1 MSVGLAAALL
11 GSSVTVASA
20 DRQAVVATIHE
31 PGGVVATPPA
41 VTIESLEANSCTT
54 YSGPA
59 PALYDQAGSIQ
70 AQPPGPN
77 SWSLATVLECGLVPG
92 VSPNA
97 VTELTIRQLNG
108 AVETAR
114 ASTLSTADLSASG
127 DFADSAQPLI
137 AYDGSNILYY
147 RPWRGGS
154 DQNYRDKVEE
164 PAPSPLAIDVY
175 EGPPLTVVAQAS
187 SATVT
192 AGAVVDFSA
201 AVSDTGGGAPPDP
214 STLSYSWDFDGGAA
228 SSTGATPKVT
238 FPTAGTYSVTVQVTD
253 TAGGGGADTTL
264 LTVNAAANT
273 PTTPAPPANAP
284 PTGPAQSNG
293 ATPHGVAGKQT
304 ASHGATT
311 TKSPAAKPTHATK
324 SSAAARTKASQQ
336 TKTTTQPASSSPS
349 TTTGTP
355 GAGTAV
361 PAASHRA
368 AHASTPVKGPP
379 KGASGS
385 AAGAATIDGRLIS
398 AVAALPVES
407 SPLVSVV
414 VASPATAPEVRRPT
428 RPSILPVLAAV
439 LTILAL
445 LGLGARHQ
453 LGWRRRPRTV
463 LAGS

>member
-11 GSSVTVASA
+11 GSSVTVAAA

-41 VTIESLEANSCTT
+41 VTIERLEASANPCMT

-59 PALYDQAGSIQ
+59 PALYDQSGSVQ

-92 VSPNA
+92 VALNA
-97 VTELTIRQLNG
+97 VTEVVVRQLSG
-108 AVETAR
+108 AAETGR
-114 ASTLSTADLSASG
+114 ASTLSTADLSATG

-164 PAPSPLAIDVY
+164 PPPSPLAIDVY
-175 EGPPLTVVAQAS
+175 EGPPLTVVAQES
-187 SATVT
+187 SGTVT

-201 AVSDTGGGAPPDP
+201 TVSDAGGGAPPDQ

-228 SSTGATPKVT
+228 SSTAAAPKVT

-264 LTVNAAANT
+264 LTVNPAANT

-284 PTGPAQSNG
+284 PTGPANSNG
-293 ATPHGVAGKQT
+293 ATPHGIAGKHT
-304 ASHGATT
+304 ASHGAT
-311 TKSPAAKPTHATK
+311 TKSPAAKPTHGTK
-324 SSAAARTKASQQ
+324 SSAAAGTKAQS
-336 TKTTTQPASSSPS
+336 KTTTQPAPSPPS
-349 TTTGTP
+349 TTTATP
-355 GAGTAV
+355 GAGTTA
-361 PAASHRA
+361 PPASHHA
-368 AHASTPVKGPP
+368 AHSSTPVKGPAQ
-379 KGASGS
+379 GASGL

-398 AVAALPVES
+398 DVAPLPVES
-407 SPLVSVV
+407 SPLVRVV

-428 RPSILPVLAAV
+428 GSSILPAVAAL
-439 LTILAL
+439 LTILVL
-445 LGLGARHQ
+445 LSLGARHQ
-453 LGWRRRPRTV
+453 LGWRRRPGTV
-463 LAGS
+463 VLGG